1 MQDTNPTSAATQAL
15 LSKLKAFCFPNGEQ
29 AGRTVRGLKSSQR
42 GQIRPSPAAH
52 WSPFTAEEWVCAT
65 HSEFIWEA
73 DLGSGIITSVHVT
86 DGYRDG
92 HGKAVL
98 RKGPIPLKSL
108 SGVTFDKGELQRY
121 LGYVSYCPPILLHH
135 QTLEWTEVGPRTL
148 RVRDRL
154 DESGATLD
162 IELADSG
169 ELVEMRTIR
178 PMAVGKD
185 SVDTAWSARSSDYRE
200 IEGVRIPMKMEAS
213 WHPDSGAFT
222 YVEIELTSVTL
233 VHF

>member
-1 MQDTNPTSAATQAL
+1 MQDTTPTSALTQTL
-15 LSKLKAFCFPNGEQ
+15 LRKLKSFCFPHGED

-42 GQIRPSPAAH
+42 GQIRPSPTAH
-52 WSPFTAEEWVCAT
+52 WSPFVAEEWVCAT
-65 HSEFIWEA
+65 HSEFMWEA
-73 DLGSGIITSVHVT
+73 DLGSGIITSVHIT

-108 SGVTFDKGELQRY
+108 SGVGFDKGELQRY
-121 LGYVSYCPPILLHH
+121 LAYVSYCPAILLHH
-135 QTLEWTEVGPRTL
+135 QTLEWTDVGPQTL
-148 RVRDRL
+148 RVRDTL

-169 ELVEMRTIR
+169 EPVVMRTLR

-200 IEGVRIPMKMEAS
+200 IDGLRIPMKMEAA

-222 YVEIELTSVTL
+222 YVEIALTTVTL
-233 VHF
+233 SHF